1 LLAIASA
8 VYLGAL
14 ERVPEGA
21 SGWRTLW
28 KALGVALL
36 IGGAAELIGA
46 AAGSADLLQP
56 LRGVGAA
63 GATAAL
69 EKSQALPFRKIK
81 SVADVERELAAA
93 KAAGKPAMLDFY
105 ADWCVSCK
113 EMEMYTF
120 TKPEVQ
126 RALADFVLLQAD
138 VTAND
143 DTDQALMKNFHIVG
157 PPDTLFYAADGSA
170 KPTLQLAGFE
180 DADKFLAR
188 IDAARK

>member
-1 LLAIASA
+1 

-14 ERVPEGA
+14 ERVREGA
-21 SGWRTLW
+21 SGWKTLW
-28 KALGVALL
+28 KALGIVLL

-46 AAGSADLLQP
+46 AAGGNDLLQP
-56 LRGVGAA
+56 LRGVGASA
-63 GATAAL
+63 RANTTKTEAL
-69 EKSQALPFRKIK
+69 AFRKIK
-81 SVADVERELAAA
+81 SLADVERELGQA
-93 KAAGKPAMLDFY
+93 KSAGKLAMLDFY

-113 EMEMYTF
+113 EMERYTF

-143 DTDQALMKNFHIVG
+143 DTDQALMQQFHIVG
-157 PPDTLFYAADGSA
+157 PPDTLFYAADGNA
-170 KPTLQLAGFE
+170 KPELQLAGFE

-188 IDAARK
+188 IEAARR